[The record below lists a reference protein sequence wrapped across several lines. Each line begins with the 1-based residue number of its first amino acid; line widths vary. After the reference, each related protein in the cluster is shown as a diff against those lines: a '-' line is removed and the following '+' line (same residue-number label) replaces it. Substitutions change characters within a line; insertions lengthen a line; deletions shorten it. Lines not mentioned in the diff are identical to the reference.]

1 MDQNNRKHGWNIH
14 FSSMIIGF
22 LLATCLAL
30 ALGAA
35 TNSDSVGPY
44 RISSTSDLG
53 AFVIDTQTGQIW
65 QVSRSDNID
74 LGTPLDR
81 KSRRKTITSYV
92 D

>member
-1 MDQNNRKHGWNIH
+1 MDQKPTKPGWNIH

-35 TNSDSVGPY
+35 TPSDSEGPY
-44 RISSTSDLG
+44 QISAVSDA
-53 AFVIDTQTGQIW
+53 AFVIDTQTGQMW
-65 QVSRSDNID
+65 QVSRSDNVE

-81 KSRRKTITSYV
+81 KSRRKSITSYIN
-92 D
+92 

>member
-1 MDQNNRKHGWNIH
+1 MDQKTTKPGWNIH

-35 TNSDSVGPY
+35 TPSDSAGPY
-44 RISSTSDLG
+44 RISATSDA
-53 AFVIDTQTGQIW
+53 AFVIDTQTGQMW
-65 QVSRSDNID
+65 QVSRSDNVE

-81 KSRRKTITSYV
+81 KSRRKSITSYIN
-92 D
+92 